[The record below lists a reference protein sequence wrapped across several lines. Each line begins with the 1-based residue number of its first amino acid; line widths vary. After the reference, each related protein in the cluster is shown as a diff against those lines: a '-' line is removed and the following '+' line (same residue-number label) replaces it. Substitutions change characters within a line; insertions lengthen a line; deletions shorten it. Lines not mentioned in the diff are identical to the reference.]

1 MPASKVVL
9 ALEVAF
15 EVLLASEVA
24 RASWPAG
31 RLRAPPSRGSILTR
45 QSAVPSHSLT
55 LAHFLPNWIV
65 SSLNDG
71 SSS

>member
-1 MPASKVVL
+1 MVAVWLEEKEGNEGGLHFPA
-9 ALEVAF
+9 
-15 EVLLASEVA
+15 
-24 RASWPAG
+24 PAM
-31 RLRAPPSRGSILTR
+31 RLPSPLSRGSILTR

-65 SSLNDG
+65 RSLNDG